1 MGDKATG
8 TGIAYPN
15 VVNVVLNSDAG
26 LKGVKLEGSEAFVQ
40 RVEADLEMLRASPNG
55 HQMLA
60 EFDKSA
66 ANGNIVTILELQHVA
81 NSYAPRVGGSDIRN
95 GQPRNSRPVYI
106 SYTPAFPI

>member
-40 RVEADLEMLRASPNG
+40 RVEADLGMLRASPNG
-55 HQMLA
+55 QQMLA
-60 EFDKSA
+60 ELDKSA
-66 ANGNIVTILELQHVA
+66 ANGNIVHMREPLNVHNVYAHSLRGPEYRHVT
-81 NSYAPRVGGSDIRN
+81 NKQLHLVRTSLVRTFS
-95 GQPRNSRPVYI
+95 
-106 SYTPAFPI
+106 